1 MSVSYKINGAQLSKI
16 FDLYSYRVKGVYVA
30 RVKLKNTNDNIILVG
45 SDMMSNELLKTG
57 NWDIARWPLYYVGAI
72 QFESEE
78 DAFYYTL
85 KYDLT
90 FL

>member
-16 FDLYSYRVKGVYVA
+16 FDLYSYRVSRIYLS
-30 RVKLKNTNDNIILVG
+30 RVRLKNTNDNIILVG
-45 SDMMSNELLKTG
+45 RDMMSDDLLKTG
-57 NWDIARWPLYYVGAI
+57 NWGIVRWNRSFEGNI

-78 DAFYYTL
+78 DALYYTL